1 VSGRFVG
8 SVRRPRARTTFAPR
22 DADPVVVSSAGELA
36 SLVVW
41 SGAVVGS
48 SGSVVGSSVVV
59 DGSVVGSSV
68 VVDGGLVVVDGGLVV
83 VDGGFVVVDGL
94 LVVVLVV
101 DGFVVLVVVV
111 VLVGFLVVLLGS
123 LLSEVTAGRVVVVT
137 TVLPFASVVVVVT
150 TTGGASF
157 AAVDAPFD
165 GEPVG
170 PVVGTAASC
179 SPSLD
184 EEATVEAGNWVPSA
198 SLAEALRVL
207 SDGKPF
213 SGPPVRAHAGAAT
226 TTAAA
231 TPPMMGRRSNRGRGA
246 RCLPTYLMARSRLPE
261 PGSVR
266 CLTAPTKPADTL
278 GVSTAGP
285 VRFAT

>member
-1 VSGRFVG
+1 MHSGGRAQSVSGRFVG
-8 SVRRPRARTTFAPR
+8 SVSRPRARTAFAG
-22 DADPVVVSSAGELA
+22 PVVVPPVDELA
-36 SLVVW
+36 ALVD
-41 SGAVVGS
+41 GAVVGS
-48 SGSVVGSSVVV
+48 SGAVVGSSVVV
-59 DGSVVGSSV
+59 DGAVVVGPSV
-68 VVDGGLVVVDGGLVV
+68 VVDGGFVVVDGGLVV

-101 DGFVVLVVVV
+101 DGLVVFVV

-150 TTGGASF
+150 TTGGALF
-157 AAVDAPFD
+157 AVEEEAPFD

-170 PVVGTAASC
+170 PVEGASAGWA
-179 SPSLD
+179 PSD
-184 EEATVEAGNWVPSA
+184 VEEPSVEAGSCVPSA
-198 SLAEALRVL
+198 SWAEALAVAL
-207 SDGKPF
+207 PDGESC
-213 SGPPVRAHAGAAT
+213 SGPPVTAQAGTAT

-266 CLTAPTKPADTL
+266 CLTCSDDI
-278 GVSTAGP
+278 
-285 VRFAT
+285 R